1 MIYILVNNN
10 FKYTLYN
17 KNNHYKISFGNLI
30 TRIKVFIMNF
40 FKYDLNPFAY
50 NGYLPNDNTGAI
62 KRLLNAKKNFFRLL
76 FILYFWIA

>member
-1 MIYILVNNN
+1 
-10 FKYTLYN
+10 
-17 KNNHYKISFGNLI
+17 
-30 TRIKVFIMNF
+30 MNF